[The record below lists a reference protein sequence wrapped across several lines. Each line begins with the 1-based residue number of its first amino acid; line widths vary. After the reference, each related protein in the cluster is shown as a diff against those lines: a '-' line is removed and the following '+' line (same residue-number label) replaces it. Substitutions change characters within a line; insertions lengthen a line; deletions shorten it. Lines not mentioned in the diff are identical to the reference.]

1 MEEVK
6 MTEEKKVKTSCMHN
20 EEKLCMY
27 LLSIFVIGAV
37 TSVLGINIDQ
47 QLKKFNNFAIFAVIS
62 LIIMVNIVHKK
73 RKALKDKDMYFEYS
87 NVDILNVMLL
97 FVGLISIHNRVTCE
111 IIVLC
116 NFVIE
121 QLLRRF
127 KYWQY

>member
-1 MEEVK
+1 
-6 MTEEKKVKTSCMHN
+6 MHN

-47 QLKKFNNFAIFAVIS
+47 QLKTFNNFEIFAVIS

-127 KYWQY
+127 KHWQY

>member
-1 MEEVK
+1 

-37 TSVLGINIDQ
+37 TSVFGINIDQ

-87 NVDILNVMLL
+87 NFDILNVMLL

-127 KYWQY
+127 KHWQY

>member
-1 MEEVK
+1 

-127 KYWQY
+127 KHWQY

>member
-1 MEEVK
+1 
-6 MTEEKKVKTSCMHN
+6 MTEEKKVKTNCMHN

-47 QLKKFNNFAIFAVIS
+47 QLKTFNKFEIFAVIS

-73 RKALKDKDMYFEYS
+73 RKALKNKDMHFEYS

-116 NFVIE
+116 NFVTE

-127 KYWQY
+127 KHWQY

>member
-1 MEEVK
+1 
-6 MTEEKKVKTSCMHN
+6 MTYEKKAKMNCVQE

-27 LLSIFVIGAV
+27 LLTLFVIGAV
-37 TSVLGINIDQ
+37 FSVFGINIDE
-47 QLKKFNNFAIFAVIS
+47 QLKVFNGFGVLAIVS
-62 LIIMVNIVHKK
+62 LLIIVNTVHKK
-73 RKALKDKDMYFEYS
+73 RKALKDKERCIGFYDI
-87 NVDILNVMLL
+87 DILSAMLI

-127 KYWQY
+127 KHWQY

>member
-1 MEEVK
+1 MA
-6 MTEEKKVKTSCMHN
+6 EEKKVKTNYMHS
-20 EEKLCMY
+20 EEMLCMY

-37 TSVLGINIDQ
+37 FSVFGINIDQ
-47 QLKKFNNFAIFAVIS
+47 QLKAFNGFEIFAVIS

-73 RKALKDKDMYFEYS
+73 RQALKNKDVYFEY
-87 NVDILNVMLL
+87 NDADVLNVMLL
-97 FVGLISIHNRVTCE
+97 FVGLISIHNRVTYE

-127 KYWQY
+127 KHWQY

>member
-1 MEEVK
+1 MA
-6 MTEEKKVKTSCMHN
+6 EEKKVKTNCMHN
-20 EEKLCMY
+20 EEMLCMY

-37 TSVLGINIDQ
+37 LSVFGINIDQ
-47 QLKKFNNFAIFAVIS
+47 QLKAFNGFEIFAVIS

-73 RKALKDKDMYFEYS
+73 RKALKDKDIYFEYS

-97 FVGLISIHNRVTCE
+97 FVGLISIHSRVTCE

-127 KYWQY
+127 KHWQY

>member
-1 MEEVK
+1 

-97 FVGLISIHNRVTCE
+97 FAGLISIHNRVTCE

-127 KYWQY
+127 KHWQY

>member
-1 MEEVK
+1 MA
-6 MTEEKKVKTSCMHN
+6 EEKKVKTSCMHN

-73 RKALKDKDMYFEYS
+73 RKALKNKDMYFEYS

-127 KYWQY
+127 KHWQY

>member
-1 MEEVK
+1 
-6 MTEEKKVKTSCMHN
+6 MTEEKKVKTNCMHN

-47 QLKKFNNFAIFAVIS
+47 QLKTFNKFEIFAVIS

-127 KYWQY
+127 KHWQY

>member
-1 MEEVK
+1 
-6 MTEEKKVKTSCMHN
+6 MTEEKKVKTSCMHS

-47 QLKKFNNFAIFAVIS
+47 QLKAFNNFEIFAVIS
-62 LIIMVNIVHKK
+62 LIILVNIVHKK

-111 IIVLC
+111 IIVSC

-121 QLLRRF
+121 QLLRRS
-127 KYWQY
+127 KHWQY

>member
-1 MEEVK
+1 

-37 TSVLGINIDQ
+37 TNVLGINIDQ
-47 QLKKFNNFAIFAVIS
+47 QLKAFNNFEIFAVIS
-62 LIIMVNIVHKK
+62 LIILVNIVHKK

-87 NVDILNVMLL
+87 NFDILNVMLL

-127 KYWQY
+127 KHWQY

>member
-1 MEEVK
+1 

-73 RKALKDKDMYFEYS
+73 RKALKNKDMYFEYS

-127 KYWQY
+127 KHWQY

>member
-1 MEEVK
+1 MA
-6 MTEEKKVKTSCMHN
+6 EEKKAKMNCVQE

-27 LLSIFVIGAV
+27 LLTLFVIGAV
-37 TSVLGINIDQ
+37 FSVFGINIDE
-47 QLKKFNNFAIFAVIS
+47 QLRVFNGFEVLAIVS
-62 LIIMVNIVHKK
+62 LLIIVNTVHKK
-73 RKALKDKDMYFEYS
+73 REALKNKERCIGFYDI
-87 NVDILNVMLL
+87 DILSAMLI

-127 KYWQY
+127 KHWQY

>member
-1 MEEVK
+1 

-47 QLKKFNNFAIFAVIS
+47 QLKKFNNFEIFAVIS

-73 RKALKDKDMYFEYS
+73 RKALKNKDMYFEYS

-127 KYWQY
+127 KHWQY

>member
-1 MEEVK
+1 

-27 LLSIFVIGAV
+27 LLNLFVIGAV
-37 TSVLGINIDQ
+37 LSVFGINIDK
-47 QLKKFNNFAIFAVIS
+47 QLEAFNNFEIFAVIS
-62 LIIMVNIVHKK
+62 LIILVNIVHKK

-127 KYWQY
+127 KHWQY